1 MYGQMSMMPY
11 MQAGLPGFP
20 RVPLPAEMAAAAAE
34 EQAAEPT
41 YVNAKQY
48 RRIIKRRA
56 ARALLEKHKSVPTT
70 RKNYLH
76 ESRHAHACRRPRGP
90 GGRFLTKEE
99 LELWRKNE
107 ASGMTEKEAVAAAV
121 ATVSENARTAA
132 ATKAET
138 PPAAP
143 APPSDESEAKSS
155 KTKAGSNKRARAI

>member
-1 MYGQMSMMPY
+1 MSMMPY

-99 LELWRKNE
+99 LVLWRKNE
-107 ASGMTEKEAVAAAV
+107 ANGMSEKEAVAAAV
-121 ATVSENARTAA
+121 ATVSEKARSAA
-132 ATKAET
+132 AAKEAA

-143 APPSDESEAKSS
+143 EAPSDESEAKST
-155 KTKAGSNKRARAI
+155 KTAGNKRARAI

>member
-1 MYGQMSMMPY
+1 MYSQMSMMPY

-34 EQAAEPT
+34 EQVAEPT

-56 ARALLEKHKSVPTT
+56 ARALLEKYKAVPTA

-90 GGRFLTKEE
+90 GGRFLTQDE
-99 LELWRKNE
+99 LELWRQNE
-107 ASGMTEKEAVAAAV
+107 ANGMSEKDAVAAAV
-121 ATVSENARTAA
+121 ATVSEAAKAAVGGASDSSSSSSSTGSSFKPTAP
-132 ATKAET
+132 TG
-138 PPAAP
+138 
-143 APPSDESEAKSS
+143 SS
-155 KTKAGSNKRARAI
+155 KKSRVI